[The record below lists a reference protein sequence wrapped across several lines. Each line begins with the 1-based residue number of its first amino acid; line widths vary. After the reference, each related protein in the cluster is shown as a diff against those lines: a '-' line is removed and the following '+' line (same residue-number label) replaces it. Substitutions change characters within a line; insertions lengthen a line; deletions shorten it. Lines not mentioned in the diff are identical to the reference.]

1 MCRFLAYRGSP
12 IFLDELVSSPEHS
25 LVRQSIHAEQAK
37 TETNGDGFGIGWYA
51 HHTHPGVYREVHPA
65 WSDENLRSICSQ
77 VTSGLFFAHVRAAT
91 GTSTSRSNC
100 HPFSHGKWM
109 FMHNGQI
116 GGWHTIRRDVEA
128 LITNDAYAARL
139 GTTDS
144 EAIFLAA
151 LSRGL
156 ESDPIGAMTKTI
168 RDISNLQTK
177 YKITTPLRFTAAMT
191 DGVDMFAFRW
201 SSDDQPPTLYWQAT
215 DQGMIVVSEPLDHD
229 HGHWN
234 EVPKNS
240 VFSTV
245 KSDVVCYDFLP
256 MHETAD
262 ALN

>member
-1 MCRFLAYRGSP
+1 MCRFLAYRGNP
-12 IFLDELVSSPEHS
+12 IFLDRLVSSPEHS

-51 HHTHPGVYREVHPA
+51 HHPHPGVYREVHPA

-77 VTSGLFFAHVRAAT
+77 VTSRLFFAHVRAAT

-128 LITNDAYAARL
+128 LITNETYASRL

-156 ESDPIGAMTKTI
+156 DANPIGAMTETI
-168 RDISNLQTK
+168 RDICTIQTRHN
-177 YKITTPLRFTAAMT
+177 ITTPLRFTAAMT

-201 SSDDQPPTLYWQAT
+201 SSDEAPPTLYWQAT
-215 DQGMIVVSEPLDHD
+215 DHGMIVVSEPLDHE
-229 HGHWN
+229 HGHWT

-240 VFSTV
+240 AFSAV
-245 KSDVVCYDFLP
+245 GSKVACSDFSP
-256 MHETAD
+256 QGSP
-262 ALN
+262 

>member
-1 MCRFLAYRGSP
+1 
-12 IFLDELVSSPEHS
+12 LDAISRLIQKVYLPYIS
-25 LVRQSIHAEQAK
+25 LVDMSFDSDTQTINIYSHAA
-37 TETNGDGFGIGWYA
+37 IGLYDLKQIA
-51 HHTHPGVYREVHPA
+51 TDFNCA

-128 LITNDAYAARL
+128 LITNETYASRL

-156 ESDPIGAMTKTI
+156 DANPIGAMTETI
-168 RDISNLQTK
+168 RDICTIQTRHN
-177 YKITTPLRFTAAMT
+177 ITTPLRFTAAMT

-201 SSDDQPPTLYWQAT
+201 SSDEAPPTLYWQAT
-215 DQGMIVVSEPLDHD
+215 DHGMIVVSEPLDHE
-229 HGHWN
+229 HGHWT

-240 VFSTV
+240 AFSAV
-245 KSDVVCYDFLP
+245 GSKVACSDFSP
-256 MHETAD
+256 QGSP
-262 ALN
+262 